1 MMDTATCVLKPN
13 LVPLAVLAV
22 GAALSGC
29 GKSDSE
35 AAADTVTT
43 YLKAFGAGDGEEACE
58 RLTEETKRD
67 IAFRVAEK
75 FGGSDCPDAI
85 RGLRTRLSAAQ
96 ADAFEEASATRVRVR
111 GDAADVRFRA
121 GEARGLATLRKAGDE
136 WKISLLPRAR

>member
-1 MMDTATCVLKPN
+1 MDTAMCVPKLTLLP
-13 LVPLAVLAV
+13 LVLLAA

-35 AAADTVTT
+35 AAADTVTA

-58 RLTEETKRD
+58 RLTEETKRV
-67 IAFRVAEK
+67 IASRVAEK

-96 ADAFEEASATRVRVR
+96 ADAFEEASATRVKVR

-121 GEARGLATLRKAGDE
+121 GQARGLAKLRKAGDG
-136 WKISLLPRAR
+136 WKISLLPQAR